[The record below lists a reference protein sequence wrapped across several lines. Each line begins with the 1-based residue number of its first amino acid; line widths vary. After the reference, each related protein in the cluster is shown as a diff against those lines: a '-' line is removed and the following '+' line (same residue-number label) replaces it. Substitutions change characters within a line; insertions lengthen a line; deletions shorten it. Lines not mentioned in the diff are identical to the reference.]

1 MQQKLMH
8 LSGAAFV
15 VLVLVAILGVGRD
28 TPGTS
33 ASAEELASFYGDNAL
48 RQGIA
53 AFVLALGAPLVVLF
67 GVGLA
72 TALGSRDA
80 GARMSAWGY
89 VLLAGAILVAGADL
103 VTAFAHFALAN
114 GADENIAPTALQ
126 ALNAL
131 DGNTWMTFNP
141 AFGVM
146 LLGAAGVL
154 LSAGVHRWLGWIALL
169 LGIAAF
175 IPFADFFA
183 LLATFVWIVV
193 ASIVLARVRANASY
207 VAAPTAA

>member
-1 MQQKLMH
+1 MP

-15 VLVLVAILGVGRD
+15 ALVVSTIVGIGGS
-28 TPGTS
+28 TPGTG
-33 ASAEELASFYGDNAL
+33 ASADELASFYSDNAV

-53 AFVLALGAPLVVLF
+53 AFVLAAAVPFVVLF

-72 TALGSRDA
+72 TALASGDGRGLS
-80 GARMSAWGY
+80 SWGY
-89 VLLAGAILVAGADL
+89 VLLAGTILVAGGVV

-114 GADENIAPTALQ
+114 GADEDIAPVALQ

-146 LLGAAGVL
+146 MLGAAGVM
-154 LSAGVHRWLGWIALL
+154 LSGVTLRWLGWVALV
-169 LGIAAF
+169 LGIALF
-175 IPFADFFA
+175 VPFADFFA
-183 LLATFVWIVV
+183 LLATFLWIVV
-193 ASIVLARVRANASY
+193 TGIALLRSQREPAYA
-207 VAAPTAA
+207 AAPGAA